1 MAKKSLHL
9 VIPILLTSLSL
20 CVAQPL
26 PQKDI
31 ATVCIKDTC
40 IQAEVVSA
48 FAEREKGLMFR
59 ESLAEDRGMLFIFEE
74 EGLYSFWMKNM
85 RFPLDII
92 WLDLNKKIVEI
103 KENVLPC
110 SESCETLSPE
120 NKARYVLEVNAGFT
134 RRNKIKVGESVRFQ
148 RYPCL

>member
-59 ESLAEDRGMLFIFEE
+59 ESLGDDKGMLFIFEE

-92 WLDLNKKIVEI
+92 WLDLNKKIVDI
-103 KENVLPC
+103 KENVMPC
-110 SESCETLSPE
+110 SGSCEILSPE
-120 NKARYVLEVNAGFT
+120 NKAKYVLEVNAGFT
-134 RRNKIKVGESVRFQ
+134 RRNKVKVGEVVRF
-148 RYPCL
+148 

>member
-1 MAKKSLHL
+1 MKQIAEKSLHL
-9 VIPILLTSLSL
+9 IIPFFLTSLSL
-20 CVAQPL
+20 YAAQPL
-26 PQKDI
+26 SQKDI

-59 ESLAEDRGMLFIFEE
+59 ESLAKDKGMLFIFEE
-74 EGLYSFWMKNM
+74 EGLYGFWMKNM

-110 SESCETLSPE
+110 SESCEVLSPK

-134 RRNKIKVGESVRFQ
+134 KRNKIKVGEVVRF
-148 RYPCL
+148 

>member
-1 MAKKSLHL
+1 LKQIAKKSLYL

-20 CVAQPL
+20 RAAGSL

-31 ATVCIKDTC
+31 VTVCIKDTC
-40 IQAEVVSA
+40 IQAEVVST

-59 ESLAEDRGMLFIFEE
+59 ESLADDKGMLFIFEE
-74 EGLYSFWMKNM
+74 EGLYNFWMKNM

-92 WLDLNKKIVEI
+92 WLDLNKKIVDI

-110 SESCETLSPE
+110 SESCEILSPE
-120 NKARYVLEVNAGFT
+120 NKAKYVLEVNAGFT
-134 RRNKIKVGESVRFQ
+134 RRNKVKIGEVVRF
-148 RYPCL
+148 

>member
-1 MAKKSLHL
+1 MKQITKKSLYL
-9 VIPILLTSLSL
+9 AIPIFLINFALF
-20 CVAQPL
+20 AAEPL
-26 PQKDI
+26 PKKDI

-59 ESLAEDRGMLFIFEE
+59 ESLAVDRGMLFIFEE

-92 WLDLNKKIVEI
+92 WLDLNKKIVDI
-103 KENVLPC
+103 KENVPPC
-110 SESCETLSPE
+110 GESCEILNPG
-120 NKARYVLEVNAGFT
+120 NKAKYVLEVNAGFAG
-134 RRNKIKVGESVRFQ
+134 RNKIKVGESVEF
-148 RYPCL
+148 